1 MNVEHKENQTVIKG
15 THDNIA
21 SFSED
26 LLNELTDFKDQNL
39 IIDLTHNSNITSNS
53 IKQFVQIS
61 KLHKKNN
68 KSFVIV
74 ANTIDYNSVPVSL
87 TLVPTILEAQDI
99 INMEEI
105 ERDLGF

>member
-1 MNVEHKENQTVIKG
+1 MIVERKEDQTVIKDA
-15 THDNIA
+15 HDNID
-21 SFSED
+21 SFLED
-26 LLNELTDFKDQNL
+26 LLNEWTDFKDQNI
-39 IIDLTHNSNITSNS
+39 IIDLTHNSNITSTS
-53 IKQFVQIS
+53 IKQFVSIS

>member
-1 MNVEHKENQTVIKG
+1 MNIEHKENQTVIKD

-39 IIDLTHNSNITSNS
+39 IIDLTHNSNITSTS

-87 TLVPTILEAQDI
+87 TLVPTILEAHDI

>member
-1 MNVEHKENQTVIKG
+1 MIVEHKEDQTVIKDA
-15 THDNIA
+15 HDNID

-26 LLNELTDFKDQNL
+26 LLNELTDFKDQNV
-39 IIDLTHNSNITSNS
+39 IIDLTQNSNITSTS
-53 IKQFVQIS
+53 IKQFVSIS

>member
-1 MNVEHKENQTVIKG
+1 MIVEHKENQTVIKD
-15 THDNIA
+15 THDNIV

-26 LLNELTDFKDQNL
+26 LLNELTDFKDQNV

-87 TLVPTILEAQDI
+87 TLVPTILEAHDI

>member
-1 MNVEHKENQTVIKG
+1 MIVEHKEDQTVIKDA
-15 THDNIA
+15 HDNID

-26 LLNELTDFKDQNL
+26 LLNELTDFKDQNV
-39 IIDLTHNSNITSNS
+39 IIDLTHNSNITSTS
-53 IKQFVQIS
+53 IKQFVSIS

-74 ANTIDYNSVPVSL
+74 ANTIDYKSVPVSL
-87 TLVPTILEAQDI
+87 TLVPTILEAHDI

>member
-1 MNVEHKENQTVIKG
+1 MIIERKENQTVINDKN
-15 THDNIA
+15 DNID
-21 SFSED
+21 SFLED
-26 LLNELTDFKDQNL
+26 LLNKLTDFKDQNV
-39 IIDLTHNSNITSNS
+39 IIDLTHNSNITSTS
-53 IKQFVQIS
+53 IKQFVSIS

-74 ANTIDYNSVPVSL
+74 ANTIDYKSVPVSL
-87 TLVPTILEAQDI
+87 TLVPTILEAHDI

>member
-1 MNVEHKENQTVIKG
+1 MIVEHKENQTVIKDA
-15 THDNIA
+15 HDNID

-26 LLNELTDFKDQNL
+26 LLNEWTDFKDQNI
-39 IIDLTHNSNITSNS
+39 IIDLTHNSNITSTS
-53 IKQFVQIS
+53 IKQLVSIS

>member
-87 TLVPTILEAQDI
+87 TLVPTILEAHDI